1 MTVLN
6 PKFNFNNR
14 LQETIDRDESNNDH
28 DSASEDKDGEEVQS
42 GEPNPPD
49 YRKLRMP

>member
-1 MTVLN
+1 MVLN
-6 PKFNFNNR
+6 PKFNFNNH
-14 LQETIDRDESNNDH
+14 LQETIDRDESHNDH

-49 YRKLRMP
+49 YRELQMP